1 MTEQEQII
9 YQPLLEIEDVLP
21 ILGQIS
27 ILAGLTQE
35 QQHSLFR
42 LLEKTTYKKGQT
54 IFRQGHQ
61 PTHIY
66 IIKSGA
72 VQLIVSQDDTPFE
85 LVVFH
90 QGQCFGEAS
99 VIGILPHAATAFA
112 MEDTEVIVLS
122 RETLMNLYDDDIKL
136 FSILILNIARESC
149 RRLHSSSETLL
160 HYFMNK

>member
-1 MTEQEQII
+1 MAEKEQIV
-9 YQPLLEIEDVLP
+9 YLPLLEVEDVLP
-21 ILGQIS
+21 ILSQIS
-27 ILAGLTQE
+27 ILAGLTE
-35 QQHSLFR
+35 QQRNSVCG
-42 LLEKTTYKKGQT
+42 LLEKTTYKKGRT

-66 IIKSGA
+66 IIKSGV

-85 LVVFH
+85 LVVFR
-90 QGQCFGEAS
+90 QGQCFGESS

-112 MEDTEVIVLS
+112 MEDTELIVLS
-122 RETLMNLYDDDIKL
+122 RDALMNLYDADIKL
-136 FSILILNIARESC
+136 FSILMLNIARESC